1 MKRTTE
7 QVFAALRIEGGI
19 LPAEFLQRVSAF
31 NAPAQKE
38 PDYGISKGLNLKDEI
53 GRYWRIA
60 SATWQDYR
68 DQRYTHFPQHLPLH

>member
-19 LPAEFLQRVSAF
+19 LPAEFLQRVSAL

-38 PDYGISKGLNLKDEI
+38 PDYDI
-53 GRYWRIA
+53 
-60 SATWQDYR
+60 
-68 DQRYTHFPQHLPLH
+68 